1 MKSNKG
7 FTLIE
12 LLIVVAIIG
21 IIAAIAIPG
30 LLRAR
35 QSGNEASGIGSMR
48 SINSGQATFAASC
61 ANGFYSSTLTDLVLA
76 PPNGTPFIGADLDPA
91 VNPGPGGTVLKSTY
105 AVGVGSDLTATA
117 SQAACNTAAAGTLG
131 SGYWAFA
138 DPSDVSMR
146 YFGTNTSGT
155 IFTFTGTF
163 NGVINDTVAGQ
174 GSPIQ

>member
-48 SINSGQATFAASC
+48 SVNSAQATFSASC
-61 ANGFYSSTLTDLVLA
+61 ANGFFASDLAHLA
-76 PPNGTPFIGADLDPA
+76 LPPVGGTAFIGPDLN
-91 VNPGPGGTVLKSTY
+91 VNGIIKSTY
-105 AVGVGSDLTATA
+105 TVTLGSDTAGA
-117 SQAACNTAAAGTLG
+117 AAVDACNTVAAANMG
-131 SGYWAFA
+131 SGYWATA
-138 DPSDVSMR
+138 NPADVSMR
-146 YFGTNTSGT
+146 FFGTNTSGT
-155 IFTFTGTF
+155 VFFGAAALAMTDTSTAIGTPL
-163 NGVINDTVAGQ
+163 Q
-174 GSPIQ
+174 